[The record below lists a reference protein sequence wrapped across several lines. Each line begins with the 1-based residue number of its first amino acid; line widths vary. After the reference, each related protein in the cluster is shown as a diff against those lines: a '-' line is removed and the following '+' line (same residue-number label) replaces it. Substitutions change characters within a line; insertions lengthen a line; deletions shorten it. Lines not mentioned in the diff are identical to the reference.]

1 MTQWNFDDDDD
12 AQEQEKPKGNSGGLR
27 AHVKRLEEENK
38 QLKEA
43 NDKSAKQ
50 LRQRAITDVVTSK
63 GLDKRVAAF
72 VPSDLASAEDVEK
85 WLGEYGDLFG
95 TKQTASAPEGEEE
108 DDDESE
114 TELAA
119 AHGRMNKATAGA
131 TSGATKEKDLLRRL
145 NDPNLTQDQLL
156 ELIASGGATG

>member
-27 AHVKRLEEENK
+27 AHVKRLEAENA
-38 QLKEA
+38 QLKADHEKA
-43 NDKSAKQ
+43 AKT

-63 GLDKRVAAF
+63 GLDKRIAAF

-85 WLGEYGDLFG
+85 WLGEFGDLFG
-95 TKQTASAPEGEEE
+95 TKETASAPEGEE

-119 AHGRMNKATAGA
+119 AHGRMNKATSGA
-131 TSGATKEKDLLRRL
+131 TSGATKDKDLLRRL